1 MFPQKGDNKRPD
13 SSISKPAS
21 EAVSHIEEIGR
32 LLQTALKELRG
43 YNSGRALNC
52 IMRAVEIS
60 DTSAISSN
68 ALRADVREQAAY
80 MLNVYGEVV
89 DAERYLTETI
99 QLRATNQSTPMEEL
113 HKLRT
118 VKAEMLGKLGRFDE
132 ARSLWSYVGYWV
144 ERHAPN
150 SLLEKHVLIG
160 QANLAS
166 REGDLVTHGRFMVQL
181 FNTISTVPKE
191 SRSELVEM
199 LVEASADE
207 EAEGRFKMAGLL
219 VREALLTAETNG
231 EPPETTEIIRLKVA
245 AMAHKAGDFAEAR
258 VLRTKL
264 LREIVEQQG
273 DSSQQAV
280 EIRIALAETLVELN
294 EFEAAEN
301 MLRVSLDICLQEGYD
316 NEAMQSADTLTMLYG
331 SRNLHAEAREV
342 LASIAD
348 LVSNM
353 PAQHRLLL
361 RAETS
366 VAEKAFGGDLQG
378 ACQELEK
385 LLCEARELQGIERA
399 CVEGSI
405 LASLVCVYL
414 RADTN
419 TERAREY
426 LNLAYDA
433 ISNLPSKFAEGVL
446 LKVRD
451 VEAQLANMEQDPE
464 RVCKIIQSQMDSMER
479 MDGRA
484 NFNIKSI
491 MLERLGKAQYNAG
504 KLVESQQTMRGLKV
518 LLESRNDLTSMRY
531 ARALIALA
539 QLLPEGDSEIE
550 PLIEKALPI
559 LQRHKQEFPG
569 FN

>member
-13 SSISKPAS
+13 SSTSKVAL
-21 EAVSHIEEIGR
+21 EAQSPIDEIGR

-43 YNSGRALNC
+43 YNNGRALNC

-60 DTSAISSN
+60 DTAAIRSN

-99 QLRATNQSTPMEEL
+99 QLHATNQSTPMEHL
-113 HKLRT
+113 HTLQT
-118 VKAEMLGKLGRFDE
+118 LKAEMLGKLGRFDE
-132 ARSLWSYVGYWV
+132 ARSLWSDVGYWV
-144 ERHAPN
+144 ARHAPN
-150 SLLEKHVLIG
+150 SVLEKRVFIG

-166 REGDLVTHGRFMVQL
+166 KEGDLVTHGRFMVQL
-181 FNTISTVPKE
+181 FNTISIVPKE

-219 VREALLTAETNG
+219 VREAVRIAETNG
-231 EPPETTEIIRLKVA
+231 EPHEATTILRLKVA

-273 DSSQQAV
+273 DPSQQAV

-316 NEAMQSADTLTMLYG
+316 NEAMQSANTLTVLYG
-331 SRNLHAEAREV
+331 SRNLNAEVREV
-342 LASIAD
+342 LASLAGV
-348 LVSNM
+348 VSNM

-366 VAEKAFGGDLQG
+366 VAEKALGGDLQG
-378 ACQELEK
+378 ACKELEE
-385 LLCEARELQGIERA
+385 LLCEARELQGVERA
-399 CVEGSI
+399 YVEGSI
-405 LASLVCVYL
+405 LASFVWVYL

-426 LNLAYDA
+426 LNLAYEA

-446 LKVRD
+446 CKVRD
-451 VEAQLANMEQDPE
+451 VEAQLANMDEDPE
-464 RVCKIIQSQMDSMER
+464 RACEIIQSQMDSMER
-479 MDGRA
+479 MDGHA

-491 MLERLGKAQYNAG
+491 MFERLGMAQREAG
-504 KLVESQQTMRGLKV
+504 KLVESQQTMRELKG
-518 LLESRNDLTSMRY
+518 LLESHNDLTSMRY
-531 ARALIALA
+531 ARALVGLA
-539 QLLPEGDSEIE
+539 QLLTEGDSEIE

-559 LQRHKQEFPG
+559 LQRHRQEFPG